1 MFSGGGEGKRRRDEL
16 PVTAFSRYASVFRH
30 HPAPD
35 HRQDRPAFDFPAVI
49 RAIRIYIVHLLNIN
63 GLFFFRVNYDDVGV
77 GAHLQRSLARI
88 EAENPGRI
96 FGLYPRKGSLQV
108 GSDADLIFLDP
119 TLPVTISSRNM
130 HSKADFTVFEGKQI
144 IGAPVFVMQRG
155 EVLIENGQMKRKQG
169 RAKYLAGD
177 RNLAAYAK
185 NGYPIS

>member
-1 MFSGGGEGKRRRDEL
+1 MC
-16 PVTAFSRYASVFRH
+16 
-30 HPAPD
+30 
-35 HRQDRPAFDFPAVI
+35 
-49 RAIRIYIVHLLNIN
+49 
-63 GLFFFRVNYDDVGV
+63 
-77 GAHLQRSLARI
+77 
-88 EAENPGRI
+88 ENPARI
-96 FGLYPRKGSLQV
+96 FGLYPKKGSLQA

-130 HSKADFTVFEGKQI
+130 HGNADFTVFEGKKVV
-144 IGAPVFVMQRG
+144 GAPVFVMQRG